1 MAAGTQVVLLMHYY
15 GQRDEVRDASAKLDG
30 VRSAT
35 SLETGRKVGYWTD
48 AHKFDPGRW
57 IVDGTFDPNA
67 GRASG
72 CALVEGLV
80 GIASY
85 CVLARIGALGG
96 C

>member
-1 MAAGTQVVLLMHYY
+1 MLGHPVAAGTQVVLLMHYY

-48 AHKFDPGRW
+48 AHKFDPHRW
-57 IVDGTFDPNA
+57 IVDGVFDPSA

-72 CALVEGLV
+72 WVPLSQSCGHRNSLRA
-80 GIASY
+80 
-85 CVLARIGALGG
+85 C
-96 C
+96 

>member
-15 GQRDEVRDASAKLDG
+15 GQRDDVRDASAKLDG

-48 AHKFDPGRW
+48 AHKFDPDRW

-72 CALVEGLV
+72 FVLLSEIA
-80 GIASY
+80 GIASH
-85 CVLARIGALGG
+85 CVLATE
-96 C
+96 